1 MTDLQECIG
10 GMEMEKFYLGFD
22 AGTQSVKV
30 TVYNEKM
37 ECVAST
43 SAPTTLTY
51 PHPGWVDMDVDEY
64 LALTVNGIAECGR
77 QMREKGLDPKQIQS
91 IMGDG
96 IICGIAGVDE
106 EGNAIT
112 PYINYLDSRTQ
123 EDEVL
128 INSWDLDIW
137 GRETGNPEAKC
148 MFPALFARWLLKNNE
163 AFKARG
169 AKFIH
174 NAPYVLAHLA
184 GLKAKDMF
192 IDWGAMSGW
201 GMGYKVEEKCW
212 SPEQLKLLGIEASMM
227 PKIVKPWDIIG
238 HLTEEMA
245 EKTGLA
251 AGTSICGGAGDTMQS
266 MLGSGNMGAGQAVD
280 VAGTC
285 SMFCVS
291 TKGIIPE
298 LSKKGAGLIFNSG
311 TLPDTYFY
319 WGYIRTGGLAL
330 RWFKD
335 SVCGQEKDGDYFDVL
350 NNAAKDIPAGSDGV
364 LFLPYLTGGTND
376 VKEATGCFLN
386 MTLDTDQATLWH
398 AVLEAIG
405 YDYMEITDLYR
416 GAGVDM
422 SRITI
427 TEGGSRSEIWNQ
439 MKSDMLGSEV
449 ITLKNAGGAVVTD
462 CIVGAYALGHITDMK
477 AALTESLEIKKLY
490 YTNAENHDFYAKQY
504 ALQKKLVKQDMK
516 EAFHTLKALH

>member
-64 LALTVNGIAECGR
+64 LALTINGMAECSR

-212 SPEQLKLLGIEASMM
+212 SPEQLKILGIEASMM
-227 PKIVKPWDIIG
+227 PKIVKPWDIVG

-251 AGTSICGGAGDTMQS
+251 AGTPICRPPC
-266 MLGSGNMGAGQAVD
+266 
-280 VAGTC
+280 C
-285 SMFCVS
+285 SSSCRRS
-291 TKGIIPE
+291 QCCP
-298 LSKKGAGLIFNSG
+298 LSSSPRCRQRNRHQRRRHG
-311 TLPDTYFY
+311 
-319 WGYIRTGGLAL
+319 R
-330 RWFKD
+330 R
-335 SVCGQEKDGDYFDVL
+335 
-350 NNAAKDIPAGSDGV
+350 
-364 LFLPYLTGGTND
+364 
-376 VKEATGCFLN
+376 
-386 MTLDTDQATLWH
+386 H
-398 AVLEAIG
+398 
-405 YDYMEITDLYR
+405 
-416 GAGVDM
+416 
-422 SRITI
+422 
-427 TEGGSRSEIWNQ
+427 
-439 MKSDMLGSEV
+439 
-449 ITLKNAGGAVVTD
+449 
-462 CIVGAYALGHITDMK
+462 K
-477 AALTESLEIKKLY
+477 AACSVQSLPLQRSCSH
-490 YTNAENHDFYAKQY
+490 TPAQGRAEYPRRQ
-504 ALQKKLVKQDMK
+504 
-516 EAFHTLKALH
+516 

>member
-10 GMEMEKFYLGFD
+10 GMEMEEFYLGFD

-64 LALTVNGIAECGR
+64 LALTVSGMAECSR

-212 SPEQLKLLGIEASMM
+212 SPEQLKLLGIDESMM

-251 AGTSICGGAGDTMQS
+251 AGTPICGGAGDTMQS

-350 NNAAKDIPAGSDGV
+350 NNAAKDVPAGSDGV

>member
-1 MTDLQECIG
+1 
-10 GMEMEKFYLGFD
+10 MEKFYLGFD

-43 SAPTTLTY
+43 AAPTTLTY

-128 INSWDLDIW
+128 INSWELDIW
-137 GRETGNPEAKC
+137 GKETGNPEAKC

-163 AFKARG
+163 NFKARG

-212 SPEQLKLLGIEASMM
+212 SPEQLKLLGIDESMM

-251 AGTSICGGAGDTMQS
+251 AGTPICGGAGDTMQS

-311 TLPDTYFY
+311 TLPNTYFY
-319 WGYIRTGGLAL
+319 WGYIRT
-330 RWFKD
+330 
-335 SVCGQEKDGDYFDVL
+335 VNGQ
-350 NNAAKDIPAGSDGV
+350 
-364 LFLPYLTGGTND
+364 
-376 VKEATGCFLN
+376 
-386 MTLDTDQATLWH
+386 
-398 AVLEAIG
+398 
-405 YDYMEITDLYR
+405 R
-416 GAGVDM
+416 
-422 SRITI
+422 
-427 TEGGSRSEIWNQ
+427 
-439 MKSDMLGSEV
+439 
-449 ITLKNAGGAVVTD
+449 
-462 CIVGAYALGHITDMK
+462 
-477 AALTESLEIKKLY
+477 
-490 YTNAENHDFYAKQY
+490 
-504 ALQKKLVKQDMK
+504 LQIIM
-516 EAFHTLKALH
+516 

>member
-128 INSWDLDIW
+128 INSWELDIW
-137 GRETGNPEAKC
+137 GKETGNPEAKC

-212 SPEQLKLLGIEASMM
+212 SPEQLKLLGIDESMM

-245 EKTGLA
+245 EMYDGVFVKEMILFFGDAIQYYITEEIDGQMEVTESDQITCSEVYEEAGGGRYERLNEIILLQTTADMEGLA
-251 AGTSICGGAGDTMQS
+251 D
-266 MLGSGNMGAGQAVD
+266 
-280 VAGTC
+280 
-285 SMFCVS
+285 
-291 TKGIIPE
+291 K
-298 LSKKGAGLIFNSG
+298 
-311 TLPDTYFY
+311 
-319 WGYIRTGGLAL
+319 
-330 RWFKD
+330 
-335 SVCGQEKDGDYFDVL
+335 SV
-350 NNAAKDIPAGSDGV
+350 IS
-364 LFLPYLTGGTND
+364 
-376 VKEATGCFLN
+376 
-386 MTLDTDQATLWH
+386 
-398 AVLEAIG
+398 
-405 YDYMEITDLYR
+405 
-416 GAGVDM
+416 
-422 SRITI
+422 
-427 TEGGSRSEIWNQ
+427 
-439 MKSDMLGSEV
+439 
-449 ITLKNAGGAVVTD
+449 
-462 CIVGAYALGHITDMK
+462 
-477 AALTESLEIKKLY
+477 
-490 YTNAENHDFYAKQY
+490 
-504 ALQKKLVKQDMK
+504 
-516 EAFHTLKALH
+516 

>member
-123 EDEVL
+123 EDELL
-128 INSWDLDIW
+128 INSWELDIW
-137 GRETGNPEAKC
+137 GKETGNPEAKC

-201 GMGYKVEEKCW
+201 GMGYKVEEKV
-212 SPEQLKLLGIEASMM
+212 LVTGTAEAS
-227 PKIVKPWDIIG
+227 W
-238 HLTEEMA
+238 
-245 EKTGLA
+245 
-251 AGTSICGGAGDTMQS
+251 
-266 MLGSGNMGAGQAVD
+266 
-280 VAGTC
+280 
-285 SMFCVS
+285 
-291 TKGIIPE
+291 
-298 LSKKGAGLIFNSG
+298 
-311 TLPDTYFY
+311 
-319 WGYIRTGGLAL
+319 
-330 RWFKD
+330 
-335 SVCGQEKDGDYFDVL
+335 
-350 NNAAKDIPAGSDGV
+350 
-364 LFLPYLTGGTND
+364 
-376 VKEATGCFLN
+376 
-386 MTLDTDQATLWH
+386 
-398 AVLEAIG
+398 
-405 YDYMEITDLYR
+405 YR
-416 GAGVDM
+416 
-422 SRITI
+422 
-427 TEGGSRSEIWNQ
+427 
-439 MKSDMLGSEV
+439 
-449 ITLKNAGGAVVTD
+449 
-462 CIVGAYALGHITDMK
+462 
-477 AALTESLEIKKLY
+477 
-490 YTNAENHDFYAKQY
+490 
-504 ALQKKLVKQDMK
+504 
-516 EAFHTLKALH
+516 